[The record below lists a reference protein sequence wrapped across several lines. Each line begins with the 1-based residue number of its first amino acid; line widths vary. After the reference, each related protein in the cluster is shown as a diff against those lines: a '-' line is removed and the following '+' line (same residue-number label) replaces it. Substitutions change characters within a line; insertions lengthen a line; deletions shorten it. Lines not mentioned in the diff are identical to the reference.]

1 MPVNCQFITGEA
13 GTGKTT
19 SVKTMIEL
27 DPKIAL
33 MTSTTGVSAINLGC
47 MTVNS
52 ALKYYD
58 TDSLRDA
65 FVSGHLINQV
75 KKMVTGPDRV
85 GGIAIDEISMM
96 EAEQLDIIYDA
107 FEIVSKAQDVHD
119 DLNLILTGDYAQ
131 LPPVKGQFA
140 FEAKC
145 WDRFRENTVK
155 LTEVYRQT
163 DEKFLQALNLFRIGD
178 GAGGVD
184 MLKACGVKFN
194 PSTV

>member
-1 MPVNCQFITGEA
+1 MVNCQFITGEA

-58 TDSLRDA
+58 TDSLRDS
-65 FVSGHLINQV
+65 FVSGQLIAGIRR
-75 KKMVTGPDRV
+75 MVTGPDRV
-85 GGIAIDEISMM
+85 GGLAIDEISMM

-107 FEIVSKAQDVHD
+107 FEIVSKSQDVHD
-119 DLNLILTGDYAQ
+119 DLNLILTGDFCFG
-131 LPPVKGQFA
+131 LGTNILMFDGSLKKI
-140 FEAKC
+140 EDIK
-145 WDRFRENTVK
+145 
-155 LTEVYRQT
+155 
-163 DEKFLQALNLFRIGD
+163 IGD
-178 GAGGVD
+178 VVMGPD
-184 MLKACGVKFN
+184 SMPRRVK
-194 PSTV
+194 